1 MRDQDWL
8 TRPEAAEILRKPV
21 TTLAAWAYRGV
32 GPPYSRVGRSVLYNR
47 LDLERWLGR
56 PTLYTGVF
64 RRRSKRYVSIR

>member
-47 LDLERWLGR
+47 LDLERWLERHRVAPGA
-56 PTLYTGVF
+56 GM
-64 RRRSKRYVSIR
+64 